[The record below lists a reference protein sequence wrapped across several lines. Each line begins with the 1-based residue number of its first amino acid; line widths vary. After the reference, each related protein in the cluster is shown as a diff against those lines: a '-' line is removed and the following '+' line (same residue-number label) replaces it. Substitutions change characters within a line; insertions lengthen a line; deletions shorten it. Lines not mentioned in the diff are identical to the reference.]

1 MRKSASFTLPEGI
14 RNGLNTF
21 AKSYCCSGCLHDRA
35 SIILKAEQGLTNR
48 EIGSMTGFHANTV
61 RKSGRRMSLNGSSDL
76 PQNRTYC
83 SVYGSSSFLRTL
95 GHISQRTIAIP
106 YYRVFCCPVL

>member
-35 SIILKAEQGLTNR
+35 GIILKAEQGLTNR
-48 EIGSMTGFHANTV
+48 EIGSMTGFVSIKPNTPYP
-61 RKSGRRMSLNGSSDL
+61 GDAA
-76 PQNRTYC
+76 
-83 SVYGSSSFLRTL
+83 TL
-95 GHISQRTIAIP
+95 
-106 YYRVFCCPVL
+106 